1 MRLRSKRGG
10 TNTPFARGKESEE
23 HAYWEGKKEVMF
35 AAFAFV
41 VLLLLREGFNAG
53 KLEFVRCILLGK
65 AFFCFIFSNLCQR

>member
-10 TNTPFARGKESEE
+10 RSQTAKEEE
-23 HAYWEGKKEVMF
+23 ERRCAYWEGKKEVMF